1 MGPILS
7 SLVNLQSIEMELR
20 GTRKKLR
27 KVQTAVKLQEQR
39 IEQLRAVLK
48 AKQEEIKLT
57 QLQAARLEL
66 ELKSDDAEI
75 SKMRVALNAAKT
87 NKDYSA
93 ILTRINTDKADKSKL
108 EEQILSL
115 MTVVESSQSGCK
127 EIVAQIETETHR
139 LEDIRKDAAEKEGA
153 IQEKLVQLVQQKEQ
167 AALDVPDTERSL
179 FERLADRY
187 DGEVLVELSEPTNRR
202 GDRTCGGCYMGVTL
216 ECVNTLM
223 SKDEVIICPNCGRVM
238 VLDKN
243 PLQQPA
249 KS

>member
-7 SLVNLQSIEMELR
+7 SLVSLQSIEMDLR

-27 KVQTAVKLQEQR
+27 KTQMTVKLQEQR
-39 IEQLRAVLK
+39 IDQLHAALK

-57 QLQAARLEL
+57 HLQAARLEL
-66 ELKSDDAEI
+66 ELKTADAEI
-75 SKMRVALNAAKT
+75 GKLRVALNGAKT

-115 MTVVESSQSGCK
+115 MTLIETCQASCK
-127 EIVAQIETETHR
+127 EITAQIEAENAR
-139 LEDIRKDAAEKEGA
+139 LVDIRKDASEKEKA
-153 IQEKLVQLVQQKEQ
+153 IQEKLDLLIQQKEQ
-167 AALDVPDTERSL
+167 AAADVPEKERQF

-187 DGEVLVELSEPTNRR
+187 EGEVLVELSEPTNRR
-202 GDRTCGGCYMGVTL
+202 GDRNCGGCYMGVTL

-223 SKDEVIICPNCGRVM
+223 SKDEVVICPNCGRIM

-243 PLQQPA
+243 PMQQPA